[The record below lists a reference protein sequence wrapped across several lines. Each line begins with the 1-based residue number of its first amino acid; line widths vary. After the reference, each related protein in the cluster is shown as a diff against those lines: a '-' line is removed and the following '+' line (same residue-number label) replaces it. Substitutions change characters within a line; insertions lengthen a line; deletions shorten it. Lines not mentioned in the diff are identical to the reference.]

1 MTAAEFNNNEKC
13 RDLIKLKLN
22 EVCGITPQ
30 EDTSLNNS
38 GDHMFDFTLTSYL
51 SNVPNENGQRHLRL
65 AVSNTTLGLTKQF
78 LLDENGQRDV
88 QPLSLN
94 TSPTSS

>member
-22 EVCGITPQ
+22 EVCGMAPQ
-30 EDTSLNNS
+30 EDTSSNNS

-94 TSPTSS
+94 TCPNSS